1 MHFVVDTSVIAKFFL
16 PEPNREKVEKL
27 IGLSIRGDANLLA
40 PSLLLYEV
48 NNVLVSKRGTG
59 RDYDR
64 AISLLMGWIRNDAI
78 SITEFSE
85 ELLRRAEAIAS
96 LDTQGQG
103 HISSFDATFHALAL
117 MNGAIFLTSDEI
129 YVRKTRALVGS
140 VELLQDLTI

>member
-1 MHFVVDTSVIAKFFL
+1 MRFVVDTSVVVKFFL
-16 PEPNREKVEKL
+16 AEPHREKVEKL

-48 NNVLVSKRGTG
+48 NSVLVGKRVTG
-59 RDYDR
+59 QDYDR
-64 AISLLMGWIRNDAI
+64 AISVLMGWIRNEAI

-96 LDTQGQG
+96 LDTRGQG

-117 MNGAIFLTSDEI
+117 MNGATFLTSDET
-129 YVRKTRALVGS
+129 YVRKARALVGS